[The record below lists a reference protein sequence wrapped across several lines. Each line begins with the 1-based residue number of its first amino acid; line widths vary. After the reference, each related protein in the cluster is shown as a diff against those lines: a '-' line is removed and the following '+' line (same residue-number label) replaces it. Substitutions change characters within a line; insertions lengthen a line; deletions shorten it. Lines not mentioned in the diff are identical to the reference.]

1 VHLRRTATIV
11 AALGLPGA
19 AIFLGIGAVRDR
31 GALDRATAARVQV
44 ESELAAGHVAEALT
58 ALRTT
63 VADATPVLEGNGF
76 MHAWTRMF
84 RGAEVDEAR
93 RDLARC
99 VTAVGHAVEE
109 RAARQ
114 AALRVMRNEVDRV
127 GTIAALDAIEA
138 RRSAASAQMI
148 QDAPEAHAELVDR
161 LAARRSGFEADVAR
175 NRAALRD
182 FEALHRR
189 AVEAADAAMLFQVID
204 AVLPVPARSDEDVA
218 LRALHESARA
228 SVCAALQAGTFRAA
242 REAAA
247 AAATSEDARATLRT
261 LLDSPAAARIPSDEC
276 TRSLERLREEMLARI
291 NALGAW
297 EAAVQGYGAALAA
310 QRPAAAALALA
321 RIEPCDART
330 AARLA
335 AMRQSAPGDIVN
347 AFSAAAV
354 AMLERDDWEQIAMLA
369 DSLCPGTAAWNALDP
384 TARAPIALSLE
395 QLRRRVD
402 RGLYEQFMRRPCVE
416 LADRYLR
423 AWPSTPRRMAPM
435 VLAWRTAALGGRTAL
450 TLESARWGATGVES
464 PTTTLEDR
472 PDATIDVRASGES
485 VMRVV
490 AVDISEDTTSTFD
503 PAPRFE
509 TGAAT
514 GDELRIACAARIDL
528 RDALA
533 ADPIALGG
541 LAATIGEWRALRQ
554 ADITVTDPA
563 YPGRPHRIR
572 FRVTMPDA
580 PALPPFTAGR

>member
-1 VHLRRTATIV
+1 
-11 AALGLPGA
+11 
-19 AIFLGIGAVRDR
+19 
-31 GALDRATAARVQV
+31 
-44 ESELAAGHVAEALT
+44 
-58 ALRTT
+58 
-63 VADATPVLEGNGF
+63 
-76 MHAWTRMF
+76 
-84 RGAEVDEAR
+84 
-93 RDLARC
+93 
-99 VTAVGHAVEE
+99 
-109 RAARQ
+109 
-114 AALRVMRNEVDRV
+114 
-127 GTIAALDAIEA
+127 
-138 RRSAASAQMI
+138 
-148 QDAPEAHAELVDR
+148 
-161 LAARRSGFEADVAR
+161 
-175 NRAALRD
+175 
-182 FEALHRR
+182 
-189 AVEAADAAMLFQVID
+189 MLFQVID

-247 AAATSEDARATLRT
+247 AAATSEDARAALRK
-261 LLDSPAAARIPSDEC
+261 LLDSPAVARIPSDEC

-310 QRPAAAALALA
+310 QRPAAAALALS

-330 AARLA
+330 AERLT
-335 AMRQSAPGDIVN
+335 AMRQSAPGDIVS

-435 VLAWRTAALGGRTAL
+435 VLAWRTAALGGRTVL

-472 PDATIDVRASGES
+472 PDATIDVRASGEP

-509 TGAAT
+509 TSAAT

-528 RDALA
+528 RDAMA

>member
-1 VHLRRTATIV
+1 MHLRRTATIV

-19 AIFLGIGAVRDR
+19 AIFFAM
-31 GALDRATAARVQV
+31 GALTDRSVLDRTAAARVQV

-58 ALRTT
+58 ALRAT
-63 VADATPVLEGNGF
+63 VAEATPVLEGHAF
-76 MHAWTRMF
+76 MHAWTRVF
-84 RGAEVDEAR
+84 RGAEVDGAR
-93 RDLARC
+93 HDLARC
-99 VTAVGHAVEE
+99 VAAVGRAVEE

-114 AALRVMRNEVDRV
+114 AALRVMRDEVDRV

-148 QDAPEAHAELVDR
+148 QDSPQVHAELVAR
-161 LAARRSGFEADVAR
+161 LASRRSGFEADVAR

-182 FEALHRR
+182 FEDLHRR
-189 AVEAADAAMLFQVID
+189 AVEAADATLLFQVID
-204 AVLPVPARSDEDVA
+204 AVLPVPARSDEDAA

-247 AAATSEDARATLRT
+247 SAATAADARTTLRT
-261 LLDSPAAARIPSDEC
+261 LLDSPAVARIPSDEC
-276 TRSLERLREEMLARI
+276 MRSLERLREDMLARI
-291 NALGAW
+291 NALSAW
-297 EAAVQGYGAALAA
+297 EAAVQGYAAALAA
-310 QRPAAAALALA
+310 HRPAAAALALA

-330 AARLA
+330 AERLT
-335 AMRQSAPGDIVN
+335 AMRQSAPGDVVN

-354 AMLERDDWEQIAMLA
+354 AMLERDDWEQIATLA
-369 DSLCPGTAAWNALDP
+369 DSLCPGTAAWTALDP

-423 AWPSTPRRMAPM
+423 GWPSTPRRMAPT
-435 VLAWRTAALGGRTAL
+435 VLAWRIAALGGRTVL

-485 VMRVV
+485 IMRVV
-490 AVDISEDTTSTFD
+490 AVDIAEDTTSTFD

-509 TGAAT
+509 TGAAS

-528 RDALA
+528 RDAMA

-580 PALPPFTAGR
+580 PALPPFPVGR

>member
-1 VHLRRTATIV
+1 MHLRRTATIV

-19 AIFLGIGAVRDR
+19 AIFFAM
-31 GALDRATAARVQV
+31 GALTDRSVLDRTAAARVQV

-58 ALRTT
+58 ALRAT
-63 VADATPVLEGNGF
+63 VADATPVLEGNAF
-76 MHAWTRMF
+76 MHAWTRVF
-84 RGAEVDEAR
+84 RSAEIDEAR
-93 RDLARC
+93 HDLARC

-114 AALRVMRNEVDRV
+114 AALRVMRDEVDRV

-148 QDAPEAHAELVDR
+148 QDSPQAHAELVAR
-161 LAARRSGFEADVAR
+161 LASRRSGFEADVAR

-182 FEALHRR
+182 FEDLHRR
-189 AVEAADAAMLFQVID
+189 AVEAADATLLFQVID
-204 AVLPVPARSDEDVA
+204 AVLPVPARSDEDAA

-247 AAATSEDARATLRT
+247 SAATAADARATLRT
-261 LLDSPAAARIPSDEC
+261 LLDSPAVARIPSDEC
-276 TRSLERLREEMLARI
+276 MRSLERLREDMLARI
-291 NALGAW
+291 NALSAW
-297 EAAVQGYGAALAA
+297 EAAVQGYAAALAA
-310 QRPAAAALALA
+310 HRPAAAALALA

-330 AARLA
+330 AERLT

-354 AMLERDDWEQIAMLA
+354 AMLERDDWEQIATLA
-369 DSLCPGTAAWNALDP
+369 DSLCPGTTAWNALDP

-423 AWPSTPRRMAPM
+423 GWPSTPRRMAPM

-472 PDATIDVRASGES
+472 PDATIDVRAAGDP
-485 VMRVV
+485 VMRAV
-490 AVDISEDTTSTFD
+490 AVDIAEDGSTAFE

-509 TGAAT
+509 SPAPPSE
-514 GDELRIACAARIDL
+514 ELRIACTARIDL
-528 RDALA
+528 RDAIA
-533 ADPIALGG
+533 ADPIALGA
-541 LAATIGEWRALRQ
+541 LAATIAEWRALRQ
-554 ADITVTDPA
+554 VDLPVTDPA
-563 YPGRPHRIR
+563 YPGRPHRLR

-580 PALPPFTAGR
+580 PALPPFPAGR

>member
-1 VHLRRTATIV
+1 MHLRRTATIV

-84 RGAEVDEAR
+84 RDAEVDEAR

-247 AAATSEDARATLRT
+247 AAATAEDARATLRT
-261 LLDSPAAARIPSDEC
+261 LLDSPAVARIPSDEC

-435 VLAWRTAALGGRTAL
+435 VLAWRTAALGGRTVL

-472 PDATIDVRASGES
+472 PDATIDVRASGEP

-490 AVDISEDTTSTFD
+490 AVDIAEDTTSTFD

-509 TGAAT
+509 TSAAT

-528 RDALA
+528 RDAMA

>member
-1 VHLRRTATIV
+1 VLDRTA
-11 AALGLPGA
+11 
-19 AIFLGIGAVRDR
+19 
-31 GALDRATAARVQV
+31 AARVQV
-44 ESELAAGHVAEALT
+44 EAELAAGHVAEALT
-58 ALRTT
+58 ALRAT
-63 VADATPVLEGNGF
+63 VAEATPVLEGNAF
-76 MHAWTRMF
+76 MHAWTRVF
-84 RGAEVDEAR
+84 RSAEIDEAR
-93 RDLARC
+93 HDLARC
-99 VTAVGHAVEE
+99 VAAVGHAVEE

-114 AALRVMRNEVDRV
+114 AALRVMRDEVDRV

-148 QDAPEAHAELVDR
+148 QDSPQAHAELVAR
-161 LAARRSGFEADVAR
+161 LASRRSGFEADVAR
-175 NRAALRD
+175 NRSALRD

-189 AVEAADAAMLFQVID
+189 AVEAADATLLFQVID
-204 AVLPVPARSDEDVA
+204 AVLPVPARSDEDAA

-247 AAATSEDARATLRT
+247 SAATAADARATLRT
-261 LLDSPAAARIPSDEC
+261 LLDSPAVARIPSEEC
-276 TRSLERLREEMLARI
+276 TRLLERLREEMLARI
-291 NALGAW
+291 NALSAW
-297 EAAVQGYGAALAA
+297 EAAVQGYAAALAA
-310 QRPAAAALALA
+310 HRPAAAALALA

-330 AARLA
+330 AERLT

-354 AMLERDDWEQIAMLA
+354 AMLERDDWEQIATLA

-423 AWPSTPRRMAPM
+423 GWPSTPRRMAPM

-472 PDATIDVRASGES
+472 PDATIDVRAAGDP
-485 VMRVV
+485 VMRAV
-490 AVDISEDTTSTFD
+490 AVDIAEDGSTAFE

-509 TGAAT
+509 SPAPPSE
-514 GDELRIACAARIDL
+514 ELRIACTARIDL
-528 RDALA
+528 RDAIA
-533 ADPIALGG
+533 ADPIALGA
-541 LAATIGEWRALRQ
+541 LAATIAEWRALRQ
-554 ADITVTDPA
+554 VDLPVTDPA
-563 YPGRPHRIR
+563 YPGRPHRLR
-572 FRVTMPDA
+572 FCVTMPDA
-580 PALPPFTAGR
+580 PALPPFPAGR